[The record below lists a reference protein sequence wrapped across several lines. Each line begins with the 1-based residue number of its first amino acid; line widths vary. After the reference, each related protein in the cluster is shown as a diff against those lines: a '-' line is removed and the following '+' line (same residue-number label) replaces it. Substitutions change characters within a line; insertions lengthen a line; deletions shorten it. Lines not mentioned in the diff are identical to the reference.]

1 VKPYYEQDGIT
12 IYHADCRDVLPS
24 LPPVDL
30 VLTDPPYNVGLNYIG
45 HDDDMP
51 DDVYLEWCRQWFTEC
66 EQIAKRVIVFPG
78 HGNFPI
84 WWQIKKPSGVGCWY
98 KPGNPA
104 SGGVFQWCEWEPF
117 LLYGKGIGGSDV
129 FRSTVSKQR
138 ETGDHPCPKPRLLM
152 RDMLIRSKALSV
164 LDPFMGSGSTLR
176 AAKDIG
182 ITAIGIEI
190 EERYCETAAK
200 RLMQAVLP
208 LGDVA

>member
-1 VKPYYEQDGIT
+1 
-12 IYHADCRDVLPS
+12 
-24 LPPVDL
+24 
-30 VLTDPPYNVGLNYIG
+30 
-45 HDDDMP
+45 
-51 DDVYLEWCRQWFTEC
+51 
-66 EQIAKRVIVFPG
+66 
-78 HGNFPI
+78 
-84 WWQIKKPSGVGCWY
+84 
-98 KPGNPA
+98 
-104 SGGVFQWCEWEPF
+104 VFQWCEWEPF